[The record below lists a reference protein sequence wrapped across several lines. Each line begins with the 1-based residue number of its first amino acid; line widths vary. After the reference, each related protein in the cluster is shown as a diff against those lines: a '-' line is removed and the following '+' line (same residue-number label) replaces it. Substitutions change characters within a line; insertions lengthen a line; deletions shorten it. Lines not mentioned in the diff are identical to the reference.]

1 MQLRQLHHF
10 LAVADELHFG
20 RAAARLNMTQPPLSQ
35 SIQALETEL
44 GVQLFLRTKRNVE
57 LSPVGKA
64 WAPHARRVIEEAAA
78 LPATARRLA
87 RGEMGLLRLG
97 FVSTADYGMLP
108 PAITRFR
115 TTHPDVE
122 ITLREATSDVQTE
135 AVLNDELDL
144 GLVIAPPRAALHKAL
159 VYHRLWREPLVAVV
173 PETWVRDGR
182 AGFGANPLAPS
193 SLLAAP
199 FILFP
204 RRSAPVFHD
213 LVSGYFADH
222 GVPFSV
228 HQEAIQMQTIIG
240 LVASGLGVSM
250 VPRSL
255 TTLKRDG
262 AIYVPL
268 SGRVPEVETG
278 LIWRRD
284 NKAAT
289 VRNFVSSV
297 SDLQALD

>member
-10 LAVADELHFG
+10 LAVAEELHFG

-35 SIQALETEL
+35 SIQALEAEL
-44 GVQLFLRTKRNVE
+44 GVQLFVRTKRNVE

-64 WAPHARRVIEEAAA
+64 WAPHARRVADEATA

-87 RGEMGLLRLG
+87 RGDIGLLRLG

-108 PAITRFR
+108 SAITRFR

-122 ITLREATSDVQTE
+122 IALQEATSDVQTE

-144 GLVIAPPRAALHKAL
+144 GLVIAPPRAALHRAL

-173 PETWVRDGR
+173 PEAWVSGNH
-182 AGFGANPLAPS
+182 AGFDSNPLAPAS
-193 SLLAAP
+193 FLAAP

-213 LVSGYFADH
+213 LVSGYFAHH

-255 TTLKRDG
+255 TSLKRDG
-262 AIYVPL
+262 AVYIPL
-268 SGRVPEVETG
+268 AGRVPEVETG

-284 NKAAT
+284 NTAAT
-289 VRNFVSSV
+289 IRNFVSSV
-297 SDLQALD
+297 SNLQPD